1 MIFFK
6 KVRGTVMNQGR
17 KTTRGIILLVT
28 TIGSLLLSQSG
39 LAAGT
44 DAGVTISNQAQVD
57 YEVATIAQQ
66 PILSDPA
73 GNSTPGLASGANSTD
88 FVVDNRIDFTI
99 VEFGTAGA
107 TPVNP
112 GQGDAITTFQLTNT
126 GNATQDY
133 ALTAGN
139 LATSTVVNSNTDSAD
154 MSNIRVYADTD
165 GSGDYTPG
173 VDEIFVDE
181 LAEDASILVFVVA
194 DTGTSLV
201 DTDVANVFVAAT
213 THDAG
218 AVGLGVLTAD
228 DSGSGDSAGID
239 VVFADDGAGSVGD
252 GIEVAQDGY
261 IVSSAGLII
270 TKISEV
276 IEDPFNGTT
285 DPKAIPGAT
294 VEYTITV
301 QNTGAVDAEAVRI
314 TDVLNANLT
323 LLLAQYSGED
333 VQIDVGA
340 GTSIT
345 TCTLDS
351 ADADGDGCGTSG
363 STLTID
369 PTAGLTVGITATTNP
384 AVIKFQATI
393 N

>member
-1 MIFFK
+1 
-6 KVRGTVMNQGR
+6 MNQGR

-28 TIGSLLLSQSG
+28 TIGSLLLSQNG

>member
-28 TIGSLLLSQSG
+28 TIGSLLLSQNG

>member
-1 MIFFK
+1 
-6 KVRGTVMNQGR
+6 MNQGR

-28 TIGSLLLSQSG
+28 TIGSLLLSQNG

-73 GNSTPGLASGANSTD
+73 GNSTPGLASGANTTD

-112 GQGDAITTFQLTNT
+112 GRGNAITTFQLTNT

-139 LATSTVVNSNTDSAD
+139 LVTSTVVNGNIDSAD

-173 VDEIFVDE
+173 VDDIFVDE
-181 LAEDASILVFVVA
+181 LAEDASVLVFVVA

-218 AVGLGVLTAD
+218 AAGLGALTAD
-228 DSGSGDSAGID
+228 DAGSGDTAGVD
-239 VVFADDGAGSVGD
+239 VVFADDGAGAVGD

-276 IEDPFNGTT
+276 VEDPFNGTT

-345 TCTLDS
+345 TCTLDA
-351 ADADGDGCGTSG
+351 ADADNDGCGTSG
-363 STLTID
+363 ASLTID
-369 PTAGLTVGITATTNP
+369 LTAGLTVGTTATTNP

>member
-1 MIFFK
+1 
-6 KVRGTVMNQGR
+6 
-17 KTTRGIILLVT
+17 
-28 TIGSLLLSQSG
+28 
-39 LAAGT
+39 
-44 DAGVTISNQAQVD
+44 
-57 YEVATIAQQ
+57 
-66 PILSDPA
+66 
-73 GNSTPGLASGANSTD
+73 
-88 FVVDNRIDFTI
+88 
-99 VEFGTAGA
+99 
-107 TPVNP
+107 
-112 GQGDAITTFQLTNT
+112 
-126 GNATQDY
+126 
-133 ALTAGN
+133 
-139 LATSTVVNSNTDSAD
+139 
-154 MSNIRVYADTD
+154 
-165 GSGDYTPG
+165 
-173 VDEIFVDE
+173 
-181 LAEDASILVFVVA
+181 
-194 DTGTSLV
+194 
-201 DTDVANVFVAAT
+201 
-213 THDAG
+213 
-218 AVGLGVLTAD
+218 
-228 DSGSGDSAGID
+228 
-239 VVFADDGAGSVGD
+239 VFADDGAGSVGD